1 MPLADGA
8 KAQDESAAM
17 FRSAG
22 LVRMPD
28 DAWIEQGRG
37 FERIF
42 VEKISPNQAA
52 LRLIQ
57 LSMRFERLLHLRG
70 ARFKNL
76 EQIPM
81 AAREVF
87 EHLVQLLR
95 GSFGIEPK
103 HAVNDVIGT
112 DLVSRVEVARLSRWF
127 EGPDDD
133 PGRVWAQIE
142 ALAIHEFGL
151 GQRCSLGAIELDLC
165 RCRWMMILTR
175 VLPGV
180 LQPWP

>member
-1 MPLADGA
+1 MPFADGA
-8 KAQDESAAM
+8 ETENEANGAFSHA
-17 FRSAG
+17 R
-22 LVRMPD
+22 LIRVRH
-28 DAWIEQGRG
+28 DARVEQGRG

-42 VEKISPNQAA
+42 VEKISPDQAA
-52 LRLIQ
+52 LRLAQ
-57 LSMRFERLLHLRG
+57 WSMWIERLLHLRG

-112 DLVSRVEVARLSRWF
+112 DLVSRVEVARLSRRF

-133 PGRVWAQIE
+133 SGRVWAQIE

-180 LQPWP
+180 QQPWP